1 MTQTLFDGGLRGAQV
16 DQARANY
23 DATVANYRQ
32 TVLTGFQEVEDNLA
46 AQQILGSE
54 AQAQDAAVNAAQ
66 QSLAL
71 TLNQYQAGIVS
82 YLNVVVAQTTA
93 LANQRAAVDVL
104 GRRLNACVLLVK
116 ALGGGWKTA

>member
-1 MTQTLFDGGLRGAQV
+1 MTQTLFDGGLRSGQV

-71 TLNQYQAGIVS
+71 SLNQYQAGIVS
-82 YLNVVVAQTTA
+82 YLNVVVAQAIA
-93 LANQRAAVDVL
+93 LANQRVAVDIL
-104 GRRLNACVLLVK
+104 GRRLSASVLLVK
-116 ALGGGWKTA
+116 ALGGGWKTT